1 VTINPVILANPIVK
15 ELFASSYAPSVKF
28 SISELVCMATGGP
41 QKYSGGH
48 MREVHATMKI
58 TDKEWDAF
66 AADLKGA
73 LEAFKVPAKEQEELF
88 AIVGSL
94 KPDIV
99 QNSLYDRLGGLHAI
113 VAVVDD
119 FAPRVL
125 ANQVINANPIV
136 KAGFEKA
143 SVPAFKYYLTEFIC
157 SAAGGPQKYSGKS
170 MQRMHAGMKIT
181 DAEWDA
187 LVGELK
193 ATLDKFQV
201 PTKEQTELSAL
212 LGTIKS
218 QIVEVTAKKS
228 LYDRLG
234 GYKAIALVVDDLIDR
249 VRADY
254 VLNAN
259 TIVKELNIKGL
270 PSSFKYLVT
279 EIVCQATGGPQQY
292 SGKPMKDVHADM
304 KITEREWQ
312 QFIALFKGTCDK
324 FKVPVA
330 EQQEAIGIFNT
341 LKKDIVTA

>member
-1 VTINPVILANPIVK
+1 VDNLMDRVTINPVILANPIVK

-119 FAPRVL
+119 FSPRVL

-143 SVPAFKYYLTEFIC
+143 SVVRSCCFYVDYNLI
-157 SAAGGPQKYSGKS
+157 S
-170 MQRMHAGMKIT
+170 
-181 DAEWDA
+181 D
-187 LVGELK
+187 
-193 ATLDKFQV
+193 
-201 PTKEQTELSAL
+201 LSL
-212 LGTIKS
+212 L
-218 QIVEVTAKKS
+218 
-228 LYDRLG
+228 
-234 GYKAIALVVDDLIDR
+234 
-249 VRADY
+249 
-254 VLNAN
+254 
-259 TIVKELNIKGL
+259 LNI
-270 PSSFKYLVT
+270 T
-279 EIVCQATGGPQQY
+279 
-292 SGKPMKDVHADM
+292 
-304 KITEREWQ
+304 
-312 QFIALFKGTCDK
+312 
-324 FKVPVA
+324 
-330 EQQEAIGIFNT
+330 
-341 LKKDIVTA
+341 